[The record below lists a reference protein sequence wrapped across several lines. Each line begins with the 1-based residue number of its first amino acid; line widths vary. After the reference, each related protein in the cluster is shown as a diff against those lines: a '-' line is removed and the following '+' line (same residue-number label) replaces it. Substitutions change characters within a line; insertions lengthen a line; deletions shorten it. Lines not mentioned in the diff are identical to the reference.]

1 MLAPDTPTTIIAPDT
16 ILCAICH
23 DDVDEKTTGCYTMS
37 CSHKFHLSCTVSWFR
52 ANSAQICPLC
62 RKEAEELE
70 RLPSVSYQ
78 IPSAAAASQQQ
89 QQVTITRQILDNLL
103 RYRGSTGVPFSSW
116 RTGASYTPTFRQS
129 LDFYFHPGGTEPGTR
144 PWLDATITVSR
155 RELNFI
161 CNGYGTVGRM
171 LGLREWQGLTDPVVN
186 RFSNDGDGGWIRL
199 HRETLDRFIKIQG
212 GQGTGHKYSM
222 QMYRVNWD
230 EYDAIALSRSTFDG
244 IIYNQ
249 SRGTGVNFLV
259 DDQWDMIRIA
269 FPNDLS
275 EATGK
280 FDDFHW
286 EEFITIPQESPIIT
300 LNRGNIEFLLKV
312 KGSPKTVT
320 EFFQEEEWMEPIQ
333 EMRGTL
339 EMLNKRFETG
349 GVAPMTEE
357 EFDVIHKMQLRKVI
371 DGDLNAAAAS
381 DSAGIVHLTGLEPS
395 F

>member
-1 MLAPDTPTTIIAPDT
+1 MQSPATPTTVVAPDT

-70 RLPSVSYQ
+70 RLPSVSYSLA
-78 IPSAAAASQQQ
+78 SAASASAASQ
-89 QQVTITRQILDNLL
+89 QQVTITREILDNLL
-103 RYRGSTGVPFSSW
+103 RYRGSTGVPYSSW
-116 RTGASYTPTFRQS
+116 RPDAAYSPTFRQS
-129 LDFYFHPGGTEPGTR
+129 LDFYFHPHGTEPGTR
-144 PWLDATITVSR
+144 PWLDATMTVTR

-161 CNGYGTVGRM
+161 CNGYGTMGRM
-171 LGLREWQGLTDPVVN
+171 LGPREWEGLTDPVVN
-186 RFSNDGDGGWIRL
+186 RFSNAGDGGWIRL

-230 EYDAIALSRSTFDG
+230 EYDAIALSRSTMDG

-259 DDQWDMIRIA
+259 DDQWDMIRTA
-269 FPNDLS
+269 FPNDLA

-300 LNRGNIEFLLKV
+300 LDRANISFLLKV
-312 KGSPKTVT
+312 KGSPKTVA
-320 EFFQEEEWMEPIQ
+320 EFFKEEDWMEPIQ

-339 EMLNKRFETG
+339 EMLNKRFEAG

-357 EFDVIHKMQLRKVI
+357 EFDVIHTMRLRKVI
-371 DGDLNAAAAS
+371 DGDAVAAS
-381 DSAGIVHLTGLEPS
+381 DSAGIVYLSGLEPS
-395 F
+395 H